1 MWPFEQIFIIYL
13 ANTCNTMSPGLF
25 ANQKNP
31 KVQNIFQL
39 ATDIPQQMIKQVH
52 TMYIV
57 YNNRNHACITNLLVM
72 TYSVADPG
80 FDERAGVMG
89 PPGGSQRAQVAG
101 KLLSTWSNFI
111 SYSSFIYVL
120 DTVHYKI
127 YENNNKN

>member
-1 MWPFEQIFIIYL
+1 MAFEQIFNIPL
-13 ANTCNTMSPGLF
+13 VNNSMSHGLF

-52 TMYIV
+52 AMYIV
-57 YNNRNHACITNLLVM
+57 YNNRNHACITNLLVL

-80 FDERAGVMG
+80 FDEMAGVMG

-101 KLLSTWSNFI
+101 KLPSTWSNFI

-120 DTVHYKI
+120 DTL
-127 YENNNKN
+127 

>member
-1 MWPFEQIFIIYL
+1 MAFEQIFNIPL
-13 ANTCNTMSPGLF
+13 VNNSMSHGLF

-52 TMYIV
+52 AMYIV

-80 FDERAGVMG
+80 FDEREGVMG

>member
-1 MWPFEQIFIIYL
+1 
-13 ANTCNTMSPGLF
+13 
-25 ANQKNP
+25 
-31 KVQNIFQL
+31 
-39 ATDIPQQMIKQVH
+39 MIKQVH
-52 TMYIV
+52 AMYIV
-57 YNNRNHACITNLLVM
+57 YNNHNHEVM
-72 TYSVADPG
+72 KYSVADPG

-101 KLLSTWSNFI
+101 KLPSTWSNFI